1 MDFFGML
8 KLELELQVQLF
19 EVQFHR
25 DTYWVWYK
33 YVNRKILFM
42 LG

>member
-25 DTYWVWYK
+25 DTWVWYK
-33 YVNRKILFM
+33 YVNRKIIFM